1 LWRFFADQHQFS
13 ARLPEGRHIRVRLL
27 SRTPVDAGLGKLER
41 EMKFLTESYRGLT
54 LFMAINTDRF
64 LVPILIVASLTLAG
78 WLVSLFS
85 AV

>member
-1 LWRFFADQHQFS
+1 
-13 ARLPEGRHIRVRLL
+13 
-27 SRTPVDAGLGKLER
+27 
-41 EMKFLTESYRGLT
+41 MKFLTESYRGLT